1 MVKLSGAEQRTAFI
15 AEAMTWLGTPFR
27 DQADVK
33 GGGVDCAMLLV
44 RAAVDTGIVAPFD
57 PRPYPPQWH
66 LHRDEERFLAIVS
79 RLGAEVDRAPMPGDV
94 IVYRVG
100 RCFSH
105 GGIVIAPRQAR
116 GEGKTKSHGEPV
128 EPEPVEPEPVEPHV
142 LHAYYKTGHVAISPL
157 HEAEL
162 AYLPDGR
169 PRPFKLFDLWAK
181 APHPHWS
188 G

>member
-1 MVKLSGAEQRTAFI
+1 MSEAEQRAALV
-15 AEAMTWLGTPFR
+15 AEARSWLGTPFR

-44 RAAVDTGIVAPFD
+44 RSAVDTGLVPPFD

-66 LHRDEERFLAIVS
+66 LHRDEERFLAIVG
-79 RLGAEVDRAPMPGDV
+79 RLGREVQREAIPGDV

-105 GGIVIAPRQAR
+105 GGVII
-116 GEGKTKSHGEPV
+116 EGD
-128 EPEPVEPEPVEPHV
+128 HV

-157 HEAEL
+157 HEAQL
-162 AYLPDGR
+162 ARLKDGR
-169 PRPFKLFDLWAK
+169 PRPFKLFDLWAREPLTR
-181 APHPHWS
+181 A
-188 G
+188 